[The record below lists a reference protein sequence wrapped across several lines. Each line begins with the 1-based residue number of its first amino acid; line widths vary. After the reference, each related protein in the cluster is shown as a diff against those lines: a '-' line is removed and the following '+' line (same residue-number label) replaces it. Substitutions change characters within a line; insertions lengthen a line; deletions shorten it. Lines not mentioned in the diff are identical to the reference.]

1 MYVHDASSLAH
12 HLQERD
18 SNDILRLPGPIL
30 SDSPRGRAEGLLRN
44 FNVIKTDHEEYSLLN
59 DIGIFENDLL
69 GVIDEKLIVSSGKNC
84 VFPNDREVHPTYTGL
99 FFGNRNKAL
108 SEESIATQF
117 ILELSSLLSKV
128 VLMLK
133 LELDVEIMQIPDL
146 KTEQDESQIRKSRE
160 HLKKLRIMTDSLD
173 ERNYRFKT
181 RVVQKLS
188 KQTCFSNEETIV
200 GYGGGWHNRNNSISN
215 FFKDMISDISTNV
228 NEMIKSKQSKID
240 NQIALLTNDLQVAET
255 KPCCWI
261 N

>member
-117 ILELSSLLSKV
+117 ILELSSMLSKV

-133 LELDVEIMQIPDL
+133 L
-146 KTEQDESQIRKSRE
+146 
-160 HLKKLRIMTDSLD
+160 
-173 ERNYRFKT
+173 
-181 RVVQKLS
+181 
-188 KQTCFSNEETIV
+188 
-200 GYGGGWHNRNNSISN
+200 
-215 FFKDMISDISTNV
+215 
-228 NEMIKSKQSKID
+228 
-240 NQIALLTNDLQVAET
+240 
-255 KPCCWI
+255 
-261 N
+261 